1 MAESI
6 TYLCPKCDRYLKP
19 AKKGLVCRYCNLK
32 FNHLGEVVDK
42 MNNRNYKPY
51 NKYVFKAN
59 EYITLKLEH
68 NQTYIYVKGRR
79 FLQCIRLV
87 LNIQKNNIPDYE
99 EIDSIDEAAEV
110 YKQTLWQN
118 RIVEGPMARP
128 SRFQNETITAEQEFW
143 GHCSNIQAWIENDYD
158 TRILYRN
165 MAFPLLKE
173 LMLAGDPKAK
183 KVFKEEIAYRLE
195 SGYPNVVNYL
205 LNEGYLSYLDKEELT
220 TIFENSNLI
229 ENTFKNRNLF
239 YSLQPFLDK
248 VPHLIKKYI
257 LKLITNNQ
265 NSNINLHDLFSK
277 GYLKYL
283 KTEDWNKVIDNPR
296 NIKRILDHHYLFEY
310 IIRGKLKVLKKILL
324 ICAIEFKSRIKEI
337 IKTVKNISESNLSKV
352 LTRILQDFE
361 NSLLSPDLSEFIA
374 LYFEDLFLMNL
385 EDKNVK
391 RLLENPN
398 SILHKYFI
406 RYERQVFRIKNSN
419 ILNLRGKNITDLT
432 KLRNLDKHLEIREMI
447 LDNNLISEIK
457 GIEPLINLEVL
468 SLKNNQISEIKGL
481 DTFTNLKSLKL
492 QFNEITKIKA
502 FDKLKNLEKVN
513 LSHNKILD
521 INGIKQLTNL
531 KSLNLSYNKI
541 TEINYSKLPY
551 VREID
556 LQHNPIIKISHE
568 NNQKNANVMR
578 TISFPVKVHHDKI
591 IVAEFAKNKIYLY
604 FGKELCFYL
613 DFDKPDISVHE
624 CYGSSQNN
632 MKSHTSYILQSI
644 SSKSTNKK
652 FPGLGTIEIVKY
664 RDTSTIIV
672 NKLHPFVFDKENAED
687 MNNIL
692 RFMHFCL
699 NLKMWVKY
707 GYDTR
712 LLDNKISVPLLQKIR
727 NKTDHQIQTN
737 HTNKKIITLKNINV
751 DASYLNNFDIYDD
764 DDDKFGIV

>member
-1 MAESI
+1 
-6 TYLCPKCDRYLKP
+6 
-19 AKKGLVCRYCNLK
+19 
-32 FNHLGEVVDK
+32 
-42 MNNRNYKPY
+42 MNNSNYKPY

-87 LNIQKNNIPDYE
+87 LNIQKNNIPDYN

-173 LMLAGDPKAK
+173 LMLVGDPKAK

-229 ENTFKNRNLF
+229 ESTLKNRNLF
-239 YSLQPFLDK
+239 YSLRPFLDK
-248 VPHLIKKYI
+248 VPNLIRKYI
-257 LKLITNNQ
+257 LKILTDDQ
-265 NSNINLHDLFSK
+265 NSNINLRDLFSK
-277 GYLKYL
+277 GCLNYLN
-283 KTEDWNKVIDNPR
+283 TEDWNRIIDNPK
-296 NIKRILDHHYLFEY
+296 NVKYIIEYDYLFEY
-310 IIRGKLKVLKKILL
+310 LIRGKLKVLKKIVL
-324 ICAIEFKSRIKEI
+324 ICAIEFKSRIKQI
-337 IKTVKNISESNLSKV
+337 ISTVKNISQDNLSKV
-352 LTRILQDFE
+352 LTSILQDFE
-361 NSLLSPDLSEFIA
+361 NNLLNPDLSEFIA

-385 EDKNVK
+385 DEKNVIK
-391 RLLENPN
+391 LLENSN

-406 RYERQVFRIKNSN
+406 RYEQQVFRINNSN
-419 ILNLRGKNITDLT
+419 ILNLRGRNITDLT
-432 KLRNLDKHLEIREMI
+432 KLRNLNKHLEIRKMI
-447 LDNNLISEIK
+447 LDNNFISEIK
-457 GIEPLINLEVL
+457 GIELLINLEVL

-481 DTFTNLKSLKL
+481 ETFNKLRSLKL
-492 QFNEITKIKA
+492 QFNEITKIKGLG
-502 FDKLKNLEKVN
+502 KLKNLEKLN

-521 INGIKQLTNL
+521 INGLKQFSNL

-541 TEINYSKLPY
+541 TVINYSKLPNI
-551 VREID
+551 RKID
-556 LQHNPIIKISHE
+556 LQHNPIIKVIQE
-568 NNQKNANVMR
+568 KNNKNVSAIR
-578 TISFPVKVHHDKI
+578 AISFPIKMHHDKKL
-591 IVAEFAKNKIYLY
+591 VSELVNNEIYLY
-604 FGKELCFYL
+604 LGKELCFYINL
-613 DFDKPDISVHE
+613 DKSNISVHE

-632 MKSHTSYILQSI
+632 MNFHTSYILQSL
-644 SSKSTNKK
+644 SSKSSNDKY
-652 FPGLGTIEIVKY
+652 PGLGTIEIVKD

-672 NKLHPFVFDKENAED
+672 NKLHPFVFDKEHVED

-707 GYDTR
+707 DYDTR

-727 NKTDHQIQTN
+727 NKIDHQIQTN

-751 DASYLNNFDIYDD
+751 DASYLNDFDIYDD
-764 DDDKFGIV
+764 DNKFGIV